1 MRSGELLLRRGTDP
15 DGRAL
20 LRALVAELAGV
31 AEAGIRIVARC
42 PDCGGD
48 HGRPVVM
55 APDAATDVR
64 VSLAHAGGV
73 TVAAA
78 LVGGAVGIDAEPR
91 PHAADAVP
99 ALRRWTRIEAVLKA
113 DGRGLRVDPETVAFE
128 TVEFESAG
136 TLLVGSAPGDPR
148 HYELQEAH
156 LGDDLIVSVAIER

>member
-1 MRSGELLLRRGTDP
+1 VRSGELLLRRGTDT

-91 PHAADAVP
+91 PHAADAFP

-113 DGRGLRVDPETVAFE
+113 DGRGLRVDPETV
-128 TVEFESAG
+128 EFESTD

-148 HYELQEAH
+148 RYELREAH